1 MYLSCIYLCLFF
13 AETETGIF
21 RQILQGKLDFDSA
34 PWPNISESAKD
45 LIRKMLE
52 RDPIKRISAH
62 EVVCELFHTCY
73 ASCATVEVGYTH
85 VLALLKLLFLYKQLK
100 QSLFVCQVTHGL
112 WMTELLQTSL
122 WILQFCHGWSSSQQ
136 WINLKR
142 WLCVYISFSSTIF
155 LFPPQISKFIIQDHL
170 EINSTKPLVPI
181 NRGPHG
187 FILYTTCLYRGS
199 YPHLSI

>member
-1 MYLSCIYLCLFF
+1 MKFIFYFVPELYLSLRFF

-73 ASCATVEVGYTH
+73 ASCAIVEFGYTH
-85 VLALLKLLFLYKQLK
+85 VLALLKLLFLYKQ
-100 QSLFVCQVTHGL
+100 
-112 WMTELLQTSL
+112 
-122 WILQFCHGWSSSQQ
+122 
-136 WINLKR
+136 
-142 WLCVYISFSSTIF
+142 
-155 LFPPQISKFIIQDHL
+155 
-170 EINSTKPLVPI
+170 
-181 NRGPHG
+181 
-187 FILYTTCLYRGS
+187 
-199 YPHLSI
+199 